1 MIELSFAIDSN
12 SELDSDSGEL
22 DLDFE
27 LRLPESVEKL
37 AAIDSMFEIL
47 QVEEILSVEI
57 ELAADLSSVREAAA
71 YSDKLDLR
79 MSAAESVSILFEPV
93 VENSA
98 APIFQIPAEA

>member
-1 MIELSFAIDSN
+1 MSF
-12 SELDSDSGEL
+12 EFDSDFGEL

-27 LRLPESVEKL
+27 LRFPESVEKP
-37 AAIDSMFEIL
+37 AAIDSMFETL
-47 QVEEILSVEI
+47 QVEELLAVEI

-79 MSAAESVSILFEPV
+79 MSAAESVSILFEFDF
-93 VENSA
+93 ENSA